1 MLAAC
6 TSPTQLAPIEVIEI
20 RSGEGQ
26 SAVAGEALPDP
37 IVARV
42 LREDGSVAAWLLRLH
57 MPGAGELELGNAR
70 AIGENVMFNSPNRDS
85 TSVRWTLGPQ
95 VGEQLLRFFAVD
107 LGGDTIET
115 TVTAQA
121 LAPPH

>member
-57 MPGAGELELGNAR
+57 MPGAGELDLGNAQ

-85 TSVRWTLGPQ
+85 TSVTWTLGPE

-107 LGGDTIET
+107 LDGDTIET

-121 LAPPH
+121 LAPPR